1 MIRRPVKPLLAS
13 LGASLA
19 LILTVPSGAQPAP
32 EAVRVT
38 DRAELAA
45 MGFGPGANVYR
56 AVRPGGPGSD
66 APDEFGTTVSD
77 YSVYNANQFHGRTS
91 TYAYECVDCGGEVSH
106 SSGDIFA
113 DVQLEMPNGSNL
125 NAVRWWG
132 YDDAT
137 ADLAI
142 LLMKTCLPAFG
153 AGPQVITQLDSGG
166 SSGTPGQVS
175 GLINPPPETVDN
187 EACSYYA
194 RIRWDDSTPA
204 LQLYKVRVEWERQ
217 VSPAPAVATFN
228 DVPTNHPFFQFV
240 EALAGSGIT
249 AGCSVAPPLYCPDA
263 PLTRGQMAVFLAK
276 GFGLQWP

>member
-1 MIRRPVKPLLAS
+1 MNRRPGRSFFVS

-19 LILTVPSGAQPAP
+19 LLFSAPLEAQSAP
-32 EAVRVT
+32 GTVRVT
-38 DRAELAA
+38 DTAELAS
-45 MGFGPGANVYR
+45 MGFGPGAIVYR
-56 AVRPGGPGSD
+56 AVHSGGAD
-66 APDEFGTTVSD
+66 TPDEFGTTVSD
-77 YSVYNANQFHGRTS
+77 YSTYNANQFHGRSS
-91 TYAYECVDCGGEVSH
+91 TYQYECVDCGGEVAH

-137 ADLAI
+137 ADLMI
-142 LLMKTCLPAFG
+142 FLIKTCVPPFG
-153 AGPQVITQLDSGG
+153 AGLQVITQIDSGG
-166 SSGTPGQVS
+166 SSGTPGATS

-204 LQLYKVRVEWERQ
+204 LQLYRVRVEWERQ
-217 VSPAPAVATFN
+217 VSPAPAVATFT
-228 DVPTNHPFFQFV
+228 DVPTGHPFFQFI
-240 EALAGSGIT
+240 EALAASGIT
-249 AGCSVAPPLYCPDA
+249 GGCNAAPPQYCPDA
-263 PLTRGQMAVFLAK
+263 PVTRGQMAVFLAK